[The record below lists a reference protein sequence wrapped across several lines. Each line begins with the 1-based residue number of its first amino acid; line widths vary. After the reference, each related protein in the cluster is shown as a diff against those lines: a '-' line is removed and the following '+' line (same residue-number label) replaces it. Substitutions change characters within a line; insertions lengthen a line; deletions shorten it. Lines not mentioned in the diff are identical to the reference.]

1 MNLLSKI
8 YNKCIYIIVKN
19 YKQYYENKLRKK
31 LKNDNFSIICSNC
44 IGGIIYNRL
53 GKKFLSPTINLWIRQ
68 NDFLKFV
75 LDLKGYISKD
85 LVFIESEY
93 DYPVALLGDIKI
105 HFNHYKTEEDA
116 RLNWD
121 KRKNRINYDNLFI
134 IMNNRDNITEND
146 ILKLNNV
153 KCKNKI
159 VLANKDYKNIDYVI
173 KIKPNLDKTNGQV
186 FLDKDILGKRT
197 FEKYFDFVKFLNCE
211 D

>member
-1 MNLLSKI
+1 MKT
-8 YNKCIYIIVKN
+8 VKR
-19 YKQYYENKLRKK
+19 KKLRKK